1 MLCTVCSAPSTQRC
15 GRCKV
20 EYYCSRD
27 HQLKAW
33 RDGHKQAC
41 GKQPAAV
48 SLSST
53 PALPSSTR
61 VNREALR
68 LDSFFEPLIAK
79 APVRVTL
86 TPGKGKGLFTCATFD
101 IDECLYSEKVLVAG
115 RADPSTELSSC
126 GNCFAP
132 VDPANCAAP
141 CSECALAVYC
151 GVACRATAWQRH
163 KHLCEGFRFQGF
175 RGPPARREAFTES
188 VDAAERRHKMIAQVR
203 HLGAD
208 CLCTTEVIVDVI
220 ARAESGTCTVPMEAT
235 SLWARCIHT
244 HTHTTDASIMISFHP
259 PQRASV
265 WAHPSE
271 GSSTPRAV
279 R

>member
-1 MLCTVCSAPSTQRC
+1 MRGTFGTLGIYSGRTPRSNPRSYRSQYQFDREDRVPSCLKLSMLCTVCSAPSTQRC

-48 SLSST
+48 GISTTQPTSS
-53 PALPSSTR
+53 PSATR

-68 LDSFFEPLIAK
+68 LDSFFEPLIDK

-86 TPGKGKGLFTCATFD
+86 TPGKGKGLFTCAAFD
-101 IDECLYSEKVLVAG
+101 VDECLYSEQVLVAG
-115 RADPSTELSSC
+115 RAAAGGSPPSTACC
-126 GNCFAP
+126 GNCFAR
-132 VDPANCAAP
+132 VDRASCAAP
-141 CSECALAVYC
+141 CPECALAVYC
-151 GVACRATAWQRH
+151 GAACRATAWQRH
-163 KHLCEGFRFQGF
+163 KHMCEGFRFVGS

-220 ARAESGTCTVPMEAT
+220 ARAESGTC
-235 SLWARCIHT
+235 
-244 HTHTTDASIMISFHP
+244 
-259 PQRASV
+259 
-265 WAHPSE
+265 
-271 GSSTPRAV
+271 
-279 R
+279 